1 MKGAEEERLAG
12 AERLRKCSWSW
23 GLSCCNHRGGETVV
37 HLWPDVLHAFSHVK
51 GETADADCSEKKRI
65 YNPVTGKYYE
75 IRQHS
80 SKYGTAGQI
89 KGLWSSKKKKS
100 SK

>member
-1 MKGAEEERLAG
+1 MPQPYGRRNAKMPSAQ
-12 AERLRKCSWSW
+12 
-23 GLSCCNHRGGETVV
+23 
-37 HLWPDVLHAFSHVK
+37 
-51 GETADADCSEKKRI
+51 KKRI

-89 KGLWSSKKKKS
+89 QGLWSSKKKKS